1 MLQGKCFFTGNQI
14 YSRCKCDTWPF
25 FDVTLGR
32 FLRLGRDFE
41 EVVRVWWR
49 EYYEMVGAG
58 AFAAAQSA
66 IFEIITR
73 EFWEL

>member
-1 MLQGKCFFTGNQI
+1 M
-14 YSRCKCDTWPF
+14 
-25 FDVTLGR
+25 TLGR

-58 AFAAAQSA
+58 AFAATQSA

>member
-1 MLQGKCFFTGNQI
+1 M
-14 YSRCKCDTWPF
+14 
-25 FDVTLGR
+25 TLGR

-58 AFAAAQSA
+58 AFAAAAAQSA

>member
-1 MLQGKCFFTGNQI
+1 M
-14 YSRCKCDTWPF
+14 
-25 FDVTLGR
+25 TLGR
-32 FLRLGRDFE
+32 FLRLSRDFE
-41 EVVRVWWR
+41 EVVRVWLR